1 MKTRFVPPYYQR
13 DLRLK
18 LQRLNQ
24 ASKSVEEY
32 YQEHLIGLARCN
44 IHEDDMDKCSRF
56 LEGLHREIQDILDYK
71 GWTKF
76 PQLFHLALK
85 AEREI

>member
-1 MKTRFVPPYYQR
+1 LNDICNNANANANAQIPQTWTVLKRRMKTRFVPPYYQR

-24 ASKSVEEY
+24 GSKSVEEY
-32 YQEHLIGLARCN
+32 YQELLIGLARYN

-56 LEGLHREIQDILDYK
+56 LG
-71 GWTKF
+71 GF
-76 PQLFHLALK
+76 AS
-85 AEREI
+85 